1 MKKASVTANTILCAK
16 MEIEIKYF
24 NKRKMDFEPFLEPWI
39 LHVKFTKINEDTSI
53 YIKNFESK
61 QDKKEIDYIK
71 TNKNCLNINISGAFI
86 ETVLEVSKVYSN
98 KIDDSE
104 PFKIHNSTGY
114 SIEAR

>member
-61 QDKKEIDYIK
+61 QVNESFPKKTDHGF
-71 TNKNCLNINISGAFI
+71 NFFI
-86 ETVLEVSKVYSN
+86 RNTVK
-98 KIDDSE
+98 
-104 PFKIHNSTGY
+104 P
-114 SIEAR
+114 